1 MSKRCVSHVVT
12 LLTVSS
18 LSKELFLLILEE
30 IYVEMTPRPNAPDPS
45 RNGDRSGPI
54 DKSEAGQVSDMV
66 PYSDAH
72 YRLVLVPYPTLQY
85 ICLPYPRPTPFVIVS
100 DKGYCKII

>member
-1 MSKRCVSHVVT
+1 LYKRCVSHVVT

-18 LSKELFLLILEE
+18 LSKELFLLIPEE

-54 DKSEAGQVSDMV
+54 DKSEAGQVSDV
-66 PYSDAH
+66 H
-72 YRLVLVPYPTLQY
+72 YLRVLRIRDPGSGAFL
-85 ICLPYPRPTPFVIVS
+85 TPGS
-100 DKGYCKII
+100 GMGKKNPG